1 MVTRTSKNWQELPGN
16 FDTVNARQLFPSTN
30 VFGIPELAPC
40 NFVPEGLIPYGQRC
54 RHPIAG
60 QGQALHFFLDDYQFE
75 SVWTRPR
82 QTFSSLTH
90 FGAVLTPDFS
100 LYRNYPFAVQLWN
113 TYRNRWCGAYWQSRG
128 LSVIP
133 TVSWS
138 DRTSFEF
145 CFLGLPSRSVLA
157 ISTLGLGKDRAAQS
171 LFLAGLAEMISW
183 LYPTTLLIH
192 GNSDAKWSKFLL
204 EELPKQGVEVVT
216 YASHW
221 QAKRAEIGQ
230 GV

>member
-30 VFGIPELAPC
+30 VFGIPELVPC
-40 NFVPEGLIPYGQRC
+40 QFVPEGLVSYGQRI
-54 RHPIAG
+54 RHDIAG
-60 QGQALHFFLDDYQFE
+60 QGQAVHFFLDDYRFE
-75 SVWTRPR
+75 TVWQRPI
-82 QTFSSLTH
+82 QTFSGLTR

-100 LYRNYPFAVQLWN
+100 LYRDYPFAMQLWN
-113 TYRNRWCGAYWQSRG
+113 VYRSRWCGAYWQSRG

-138 DRTSFEF
+138 DRASFEF
-145 CFLGLPSRSVLA
+145 CFLGLPAKSVLA
-157 ISTLGLGKDRAAQS
+157 ISTLGLGKDRTAQE
-171 LFLAGLAEMISW
+171 LFLAGLAEMISR
-183 LYPTTLLIH
+183 LYPSTLLIH

-204 EELPKQGVEVVT
+204 EELPKQGLEVVT

-221 QAKRAEIGQ
+221 QMKRAEG
-230 GV
+230 GERV